1 MPRYLTKSRFKLAVE
16 CPTKLFYSGK
26 EKLYRNIKNE
36 DSFLQALADGGFQ
49 VGKLAQL
56 LWPSGYE
63 ITSKNHE
70 EAEQETQKH
79 LSLPGEV
86 VLFEPAIRYNN
97 LFIRIDVLI
106 KRESSMELIEVKAKS
121 YDSSDPQI
129 VGARGGIL
137 AGMLPYLQDV
147 AFQKYVLS
155 KAHPDKTITSYL
167 LMPDKAV
174 NTTIDGLNQLFK
186 VKREGRS
193 TDVVVNPRAYEV
205 ALEAGTLLAKVNVDE
220 FVDFILAKPIAFPG
234 GSGLLP
240 AISEYWAH
248 EYENDE
254 RIPPVLSGACKTC
267 EFRAFDGD
275 GFKSGFHECLREV
288 TKLTDNQI
296 NEGTI
301 FDVTGL
307 RKKDEYLAQGLY
319 TPRHLQHHINVKNDK
334 DGLSLSQRQFLQCA
348 GISPKDDKGG
358 FYLDVDLIKKQMR
371 GWVYP
376 LHMIDFETSTIALPF
391 FKGMRPYETIAFQFS
406 HHVMYEDGSVE
417 HVGEFIQTTPGHFPN
432 FEFVRA
438 LKKELE
444 NDEGTIFRW
453 ATHEN
458 TVLNAISIQ
467 MDKNGV
473 ELADKAELQAFIR
486 SITKGGKREM
496 VDLNVLATRAYYHP
510 MTFGRTSIKKVLPAV
525 LSTSP
530 YLKTKYSK
538 GVYGATLQKEGLIPS
553 LNFKDHTWWREQ
565 DGKVIDPYDSLKNL
579 AVEMLGEEGADALVA
594 EDMEIAE
601 GGAAATAY
609 ARLQFEDLSTAD
621 RARIESA
628 LLRYCELD
636 TLAMVMIVEAWRE
649 WSLL

>member
-16 CPTKLFYSGK
+16 CPTKLFYSDK

-70 EAEQETQKH
+70 EAEQETQKR

-193 TDVVVNPRAYEV
+193 TDVVINPRAYEV
-205 ALEAGTLLAKVNVDE
+205 ASEAGALLAKVNVDE
-220 FVDFILAKPIAFPG
+220 FVDFILAKPIVFPG

-254 RIPPVLSGACKTC
+254 RISPVLSSACKSC

-288 TKLTDNQI
+288 TKLTDSQI

-348 GISPKDDKGG
+348 GIAPEDDKGS
-358 FYLDVDLIKKQMR
+358 FYLDADLIKNQMR

-376 LHMIDFETSTIALPF
+376 LHMIDFETSTIALPL

-417 HVGEFIQTTPGHFPN
+417 HVGEFIQATPGRFPN

-444 NDEGTIFRW
+444 NDKGTIFRW

-467 MDKNGV
+467 MDKDGV

-530 YLKTKYSK
+530 YLKKKYSK
-538 GVYGATLQKEGLIPS
+538 GIYGATLQKEGLIPS

-565 DGKVIDPYDSLKNL
+565 DGNVIDPYDSLKNL

-609 ARLQFEDLSTAD
+609 ARLQFEDLSEAD
-621 RARIESA
+621 RVRIESA

>member
-63 ITSKNHE
+63 IASKNHE

-205 ALEAGTLLAKVNVDE
+205 ALEAGALLAKVNVDE

-234 GSGLLP
+234 GPGSLS

-458 TVLNAISIQ
+458 TVLNAIAIQ
-467 MDKNGV
+467 MDKDGV

>member
-205 ALEAGTLLAKVNVDE
+205 ALEAGALLAKVNVDE
-220 FVDFILAKPIAFPG
+220 FVDFILAKPIVFPG

-254 RIPPVLSGACKTC
+254 RIPPVLSSACKTC

-458 TVLNAISIQ
+458 TVLNAIAIQ
-467 MDKNGV
+467 MDKDGV

-609 ARLQFEDLSTAD
+609 ARLQFEDLSEAD
-621 RARIESA
+621 RVRIESA

>member
-63 ITSKNHE
+63 IASKNHE

-458 TVLNAISIQ
+458 TVLNAIAIQ
-467 MDKNGV
+467 MDKDGV

>member
-16 CPTKLFYSGK
+16 CPTKLYYSGK
-26 EKLYRNIKNE
+26 DKIYRNIKNE

-56 LWPSGYE
+56 LWSSGHE

-70 EAEQETQKH
+70 EAEQETQKR

-106 KRESSMELIEVKAKS
+106 KRETSMELIEVKAKS
-121 YDSSDPQI
+121 YNSIDPQI

-155 KAHPDKTITSYL
+155 KAYPDKAITSYL

-174 NTTIDGLNQLFK
+174 DATIDGLNQLFK

-193 TDVVVNPRAYEV
+193 TEVEVNPRAYEI
-205 ALEAGTLLAKVNVDE
+205 AKEAGTLLAKVNVDKY
-220 FVDFILAKPIAFPG
+220 VDLILSKPISFPG

-240 AISEYWAH
+240 ALSEYWAH
-248 EYENDE
+248 EYEVGQ
-254 RIPPVLSGACKTC
+254 RIAPVLSSACKSC
-267 EFRAFDGD
+267 EFRAYESD

-288 TKLTDNQI
+288 TKLSDAQI
-296 NEGTI
+296 DEGTI

-307 RKKDEYLAQGLY
+307 RNKDEYLAQGLY
-319 TPRHLQHHINVKNDK
+319 TPKHLQHHISVKNDK
-334 DGLSLSQRQFLQCA
+334 DGLSLSQRQLLQCA
-348 GISPKDDKGG
+348 GIPLEDDKGG
-358 FYLDVDLIKKQMR
+358 FYLDSDLIRNQMR
-371 GWVYP
+371 SWVYP

-406 HHVMYEDGSVE
+406 HHVMHEDGSVE
-417 HVGEFIQTTPGHFPN
+417 HVGEFIQAKPGVFPN

-438 LKKELE
+438 LKKEL
-444 NDEGTIFRW
+444 DKDSGTIFRW

-467 MDKNGV
+467 MDKDEV

-496 VDLNVLATRAYYHP
+496 ADLNVLATRAYYHP

-525 LSTSP
+525 LATSEH
-530 YLKTKYSK
+530 LKAKYSK
-538 GVYGATLQKEGLIPS
+538 PIYGGTEQKEEKIPS
-553 LNFKDHTWWREQ
+553 LNFKDHIWWREK

-579 AVEMLGEEGADALVA
+579 AVEMLGEEGVDTLAA

-609 ARLQFEDLSTAD
+609 ARLQFEDLSGTD
-621 RARIESA
+621 RASIESA

-636 TLAMVMIVEAWRE
+636 TLAMVMIIEAWRE

>member
-155 KAHPDKTITSYL
+155 KAHPDKTIASYL

-458 TVLNAISIQ
+458 TVLNAIAIQ
-467 MDKNGV
+467 MDKDGV